1 MSIQHLFIT
10 LLIGIIIY
18 LYSIKEPFTNNNKT
32 FAKDGVN
39 VNKEL
44 KKKLEKRISNECKN
58 VTNEKVKAN
67 IIANKRLNCR
77 YLSRCKD
84 ITDINY
90 NSWAK
95 PKVSII
101 KTDIKGITA

>member
-10 LLIGIIIY
+10 FLIGVIIY
-18 LYSIKEPFTNNNKT
+18 LYSIKESFSNYSKT

-39 VNKEL
+39 VNKDL
-44 KKKLEKRISNECKN
+44 KQKLKQRINTECKN
-58 VTNEKVKAN
+58 VTNEKVKSN

-84 ITDINY
+84 ITDMNY

-95 PKVSII
+95 PKVSIV
-101 KTDIKGITA
+101 KTNVKGITV